1 MTRLFLI
8 SLAAAAGLWP
18 CVLAAQSPQAPNE
31 GVQVGDR
38 WVFDTK
44 DEISG
49 LPKDTL
55 TRIVTEI
62 SDKEIV
68 TETYVRGKPGKA
80 LVIFDRDWDLVDNLA
95 AKYKPNDGQGARL
108 PLAVG
113 KTWRSEFDQKINQ
126 SGASFH
132 GSVFAKVT
140 GQESRTTEA
149 GTFDTFKIEFL
160 IKQFQSS
167 DPSKLWD
174 IQTIKWYAP
183 QVNHWVRETS
193 VMNFD
198 KRTRSS
204 TSAELVDFSRKF

>member
-1 MTRLFLI
+1 
-8 SLAAAAGLWP
+8 
-18 CVLAAQSPQAPNE
+18 
-31 GVQVGDR
+31 
-38 WVFDTK
+38 
-44 DEISG
+44 
-49 LPKDTL
+49 
-55 TRIVTEI
+55 
-62 SDKEIV
+62 
-68 TETYVRGKPGKA
+68 VRGKPGKA